1 MLTTVLDTDRLPP
14 ADRTAA
20 WAETTAL
27 ALVTTRFR
35 FPDPEHFGARIRTMT
50 LGPAQLSDLSYA
62 SLVSQRPPRLIRR
75 SDPELYQL
83 ALTTAGRQGIEQ
95 AGRRAVIGAGDIVLY
110 DSSRPFTATAG
121 PAGSTSH
128 SLLLQFPRALM
139 PLPDKVVAPLCGAT
153 LDGARGTGLVFRQI
167 LTGLIGAHDRLGPA
181 DRVRLGHT
189 AIDLAAA
196 VIAQHAEHTSSLPP
210 ETRRQALFHEITR
223 FITLHLGDPGLKPAA
238 IAAAH
243 FISTRYLHR
252 VFQCNGTTVNGFI
265 RQARISRCRRDL
277 ADPSLHATPVAA
289 IGARWGFTRPSDFTR
304 AFRAATGMT
313 PGEYRAA
320 ARGS

>member
-1 MLTTVLDTDRLPP
+1 MLTTLLDTDRLPP

-20 WAETTAL
+20 WEEATARALLTTSH
-27 ALVTTRFR
+27 R
-35 FPDPEHFGARIRTMT
+35 FPDPENFGARLHTVT
-50 LGPAQLSDLSYA
+50 LGPARLSDVSYT
-62 SLVSQRPPRLIRR
+62 SLVSQRTPRLIRR
-75 SDPELYQL
+75 SDPEFYQVAL
-83 ALTTAGRQGIEQ
+83 ATVGQQGMEH
-95 AGRRAVIGAGDIVLY
+95 AGRRTTVGAGDIMLY

-128 SLLLQFPRALM
+128 CLLLQFPRSLM
-139 PLPDKVVAPLCGAT
+139 PLPDKVVAPLCGTT
-153 LDGARGTGLVFRQI
+153 LDGARGTGLVLRQT
-167 LTGLIGAHDRLGPA
+167 LTGLIDAHDRLGPG

-196 VIAQHAEHTSSLPP
+196 VIAQHAERPALLPP
-210 ETRRQALFHEITR
+210 ETRQQALFHDITR
-223 FITLHLGDPGLKPAA
+223 FITLRLGDPDLKPAA

-252 VFQCNGTTVNGFI
+252 VFQRNGTTVNGFV

>member
-1 MLTTVLDTDRLPP
+1 M
-14 ADRTAA
+14 
-20 WAETTAL
+20 
-27 ALVTTRFR
+27 
-35 FPDPEHFGARIRTMT
+35 
-50 LGPAQLSDLSYA
+50 
-62 SLVSQRPPRLIRR
+62 RR
-75 SDPELYQL
+75 HP
-83 ALTTAGRQGIEQ
+83 
-95 AGRRAVIGAGDIVLY
+95 GRR
-110 DSSRPFTATAG
+110 P
-121 PAGSTSH
+121 
-128 SLLLQFPRALM
+128 
-139 PLPDKVVAPLCGAT
+139 
-153 LDGARGTGLVFRQI
+153 GTGLVFRQI

-277 ADPSLHATPVAA
+277 ADPRCTPPRSRRSAPA
-289 IGARWGFTRPSDFTR
+289 GASPAPRTSPGPSGPRP
-304 AFRAATGMT
+304 A
-313 PGEYRAA
+313 
-320 ARGS
+320 